1 MINMTN
7 DGMPT
12 DLDRIITTIKQSDPT
27 FPTQVSDIPLFPFRE
42 FDDFKNAVS
51 AGTCT
56 VHRFVF
62 RQEPTI
68 LSLFAPKITQYLHT
82 TAVLFAYAAPLLS
95 IALAIFVSPWWLFG
109 VFGFLFG
116 FKQAKAIYNNAVLS
130 AALSSEKA
138 FCFLFYVSQINM
150 YDHTQKR
157 EFEWQILKQN
167 A

>member
-1 MINMTN
+1 MSNDSMT
-7 DGMPT
+7 T

-27 FPTQVSDIPLFPFRE
+27 FPTRISDIPSFPFTE
-42 FDDFKNAVS
+42 FDDLQHAVRT
-51 AGTCT
+51 GTCT

-62 RQEPTI
+62 RQEPTV
-68 LSLFAPKITQYLHT
+68 LSLFASKITQYLHT

-95 IALAIFVSPWWLFG
+95 IVLAVFVSPWWLLG

-116 FKQAKAIYNNAVLS
+116 FKQAKAIYNNAILS
-130 AALSSEKA
+130 AALRSEKA